1 MRVPCLKV
9 DCHPY
14 FEWILGAD
22 AMKPQ
27 GGQETYHSS
36 RHSMT
41 DFGKRSGFTWRRF
54 AEAVHSSPGSLE
66 YPSFVEPMQ
75 VNAWDLEGIQIGW
88 AHEAMFSSQCEN
100 AFIIWLLVMN
110 V

>member
-1 MRVPCLKV
+1 MGMSCFKV
-9 DCHPY
+9 DCHPD

-36 RHSMT
+36 RHAAA
-41 DFGKRSGFTWRRF
+41 DFGKRSGFAWCRF
-54 AEAVHSSPGSLE
+54 AEAVHSPPGSLE
-66 YPSFVEPMQ
+66 YPPFVEPMQ
-75 VNAWDLEGIQIGW
+75 VDAWNLEGSQIGW

-100 AFIIWLLVMN
+100 ALVTRLLVI
-110 V
+110 